1 MFLRTAFA
9 VTLSAIVPF
18 LVILTLCEPN
28 WWTQPIFTSY
38 FENILLT
45 RNNDAT
51 NLLLLL
57 CVKYVTISYSAFYDL
72 SLTLHDSNKV
82 HPLYILGNKSVLP
95 ICQKVNVH
103 WTFENARLCWMKQAF
118 FFFFV
123 VGTEK
128 LIIWETVHNV
138 WARDMYNFPPDPVCL
153 HVQTR
158 WVLFMPCLHLKS
170 SVLSFVSSAF
180 TMDWINGH

>member
-57 CVKYVTISYSAFYDL
+57 CVKCVTISYSAFYNL
-72 SLTLHDSNKV
+72 SLTLHDSNEV
-82 HPLYILGNKSVLP
+82 HPLYILRNKSVLP

-118 FFFFV
+118 FFFFLLV
-123 VGTEK
+123 LRSWSFEK
-128 LIIWETVHNV
+128 LYITCEPEICIIS
-138 WARDMYNFPPDPVCL
+138 PPIQCVYMFK
-153 HVQTR
+153 Q
-158 WVLFMPCLHLKS
+158 
-170 SVLSFVSSAF
+170 
-180 TMDWINGH
+180 